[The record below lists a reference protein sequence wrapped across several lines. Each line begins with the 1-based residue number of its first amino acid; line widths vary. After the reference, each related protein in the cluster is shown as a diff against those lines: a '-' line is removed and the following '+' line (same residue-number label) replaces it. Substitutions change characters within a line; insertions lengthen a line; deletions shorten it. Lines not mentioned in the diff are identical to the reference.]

1 MLTRALI
8 VMLVVLNLGVAA
20 WWWWRPAP
28 PPSADDAPRA
38 SSIARLQL
46 LQERRELAGRAPPSP
61 AVAASSAAAPAN
73 PLAANA
79 TAADRAVTGPSLS
92 EALLSEP
99 AVSDQAATENAA
111 AAERCYRF
119 GPFADDAALATTRN
133 ALQARALRLREQSA
147 AAPRGR
153 GWRVVIG
160 PLNDRA
166 EANALAERIK
176 QAGFGD
182 LFVTGQGTEP
192 AAIALGQFSNE
203 DRAQRHAT
211 NLRGAGFAARAEPLG
226 GAEPAARWLLVA
238 AAANFDVAAARR
250 ASAAA
255 QAGATD
261 CAALR

>member
-20 WWWWRPAP
+20 WWWWRPALP
-28 PPSADDAPRA
+28 PNADDAPRA
-38 SSIARLQL
+38 SGIARLQL
-46 LQERRELAGRAPPSP
+46 LQERGELAGHASP
-61 AVAASSAAAPAN
+61 SAADATTSATAATK
-73 PLAANA
+73 PLAANPLTANTAGADQAGTDQA
-79 TAADRAVTGPSLS
+79 TANQPNADI
-92 EALLSEP
+92 
-99 AVSDQAATENAA
+99 A

-119 GPFADDAALATTRN
+119 GPFADEAALTAARN
-133 ALQARALRLREQSA
+133 VLQPRALRLREQTAPA
-147 AAPRGR
+147 ARGR
-153 GWRVVIG
+153 GWRVAIG
-160 PLNDRA
+160 PLADRA

-211 NLRGAGFAARAEPLG
+211 NLRDAGFAARAEPLG
-226 GAEPAARWLLVA
+226 GTEPAARWLLVA
-238 AAANFDVAAARR
+238 AAAGFDAAAARR

-261 CAALR
+261 CAALP